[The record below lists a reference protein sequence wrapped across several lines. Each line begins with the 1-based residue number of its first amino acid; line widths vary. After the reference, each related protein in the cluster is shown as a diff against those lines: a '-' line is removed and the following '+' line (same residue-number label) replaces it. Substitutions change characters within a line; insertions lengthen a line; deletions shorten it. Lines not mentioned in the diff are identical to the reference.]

1 MINNSGIKCI
11 NKNSILSMKYIDK
24 NGSEWSV
31 EKGDWVGSFE
41 RENKKKLLIKLISK
55 FSIPLLII
63 LLISVLLLN
72 WE

>member
-1 MINNSGIKCI
+1 VINNSGIKCI

-31 EKGDWVGSFE
+31 EKGDWIGSFE

>member
-1 MINNSGIKCI
+1 VINNSGIKCI

>member
-1 MINNSGIKCI
+1 M
-11 NKNSILSMKYIDK
+11 LSMKYIDK

-31 EKGDWVGSFE
+31 EKGDWIGSFE
-41 RENKKKLLIKLISK
+41 RDEKKKSVKKLISR

-72 WE
+72 WK

>member
-1 MINNSGIKCI
+1 VINNSGIKCI

-41 RENKKKLLIKLISK
+41 RENKKKLLIKQIISQ
-55 FSIPLLII
+55 
-63 LLISVLLLN
+63 
-72 WE
+72 

>member
-1 MINNSGIKCI
+1 
-11 NKNSILSMKYIDK
+11 MKYIDK

>member
-31 EKGDWVGSFE
+31 EKGDWIGSFE